1 MLEKFDDPVFSNEI
15 DLDDID
21 WYCYILSDNMGHNTT
36 DLNNINPDDDN
47 FDNDSETVIHVRHMA
62 WHNRYEQRMACEK
75 EIYKKL
81 MPVVWYPTRMWD

>member
-1 MLEKFDDPVFSNEI
+1 MILYSLMRQTLMIQI
-15 DLDDID
+15 DTVTFF
-21 WYCYILSDNMGHNTT
+21 SDNMGHNTT

-62 WHNRYEQRMACEK
+62 WHNRYEQHMACEK

-81 MPVVWYPTRMWD
+81 MPVA

>member
-1 MLEKFDDPVFSNEI
+1 
-15 DLDDID
+15 
-21 WYCYILSDNMGHNTT
+21 MGHNTT

-81 MPVVWYPTRMWD
+81 MPVV